1 MKAKAPYDVKKWQEE
16 TIQQIPPNMKM
27 TKASVEFALRGE
39 IEGTA
44 AVEYLMFYTGLDPK
58 DQHKSTASYIGL
70 MRIEGKISG
79 KSGSFALRDQG
90 TFAAGI
96 AKSSLKIIE
105 GSGTGDFQRIKG
117 SARYE
122 ASHTGATFEL
132 DYSLN

>member
-1 MKAKAPYDVKKWQEE
+1 MKAKAPYEVKKWQEE
-16 TIQQIPPNMKM
+16 TIQQIPPSMKM
-27 TKASVEFALRGE
+27 TKASVEFGLRGE

-44 AVEYLMFYTGLDPK
+44 AVEYLMFYTSVDPK

-79 KSGSFALRDQG
+79 KSGSFALADQG
-90 TFAAGI
+90 RFAAGI

-117 SARYE
+117 LAKYE
-122 ASHTGATFEL
+122 ASQKGATFEL
-132 DYSLN
+132 DYSLS

>member
-44 AVEYLMFYTGLDPK
+44 TVEYLMFYKSFDPK
-58 DQHKSTASYIGL
+58 DQPKSTASYIGL

-79 KSGSFALRDQG
+79 KAGTFALEDQG

-105 GSGTGDFQRIKG
+105 GSGTGDFKRIQG
-117 SARYE
+117 SAKYE
-122 ASHTGATFEL
+122 ASHTSATLEL
-132 DYSLN
+132 DYSLT

>member
-44 AVEYLMFYTGLDPK
+44 AVEYLMFYTSVDPK
-58 DQHKSTASYIGL
+58 EPHKSTASYIGL
-70 MRIEGKISG
+70 MRIYGKIAG
-79 KSGSFALRDQG
+79 KSGSFALADQG

-117 SARYE
+117 SASYE
-122 ASHTGATFEL
+122 ATHTGANFEL
-132 DYSLN
+132 DYSLT

>member
-27 TKASVEFALRGE
+27 TKASVEFGLHGE

-44 AVEYLMFYTGLDPK
+44 AVEYLMFYTGVDPK

-79 KSGSFALRDQG
+79 KSGSFALADEG

-96 AKSSLKIIE
+96 ANSSLKIIE

-122 ASHTGATFEL
+122 ARHTGASF
-132 DYSLN
+132 

>member
-16 TIQQIPPNMKM
+16 TIQQISPSMKM
-27 TKASVEFALRGE
+27 TKASVEFGLRGE

-44 AVEYLMFYTGLDPK
+44 AVEYLMFYTSLDAK

-79 KSGSFALRDQG
+79 KSGGFALADQG
-90 TFAAGI
+90 TFGAGM

-105 GSGTGDFQRIKG
+105 GSGTGDFKGIKG
-117 SARYE
+117 TAKYE
-122 ASHTGATFEL
+122 ASHAGANFEL
-132 DYSLN
+132 DYSLA